1 MPGLTLRASCTSL
14 DGSCDCGRGLAR
26 GAYAKS
32 LLCAELNRYHVHMN
46 SFQRS
51 VSLLPWVIASLLV
64 AQCGGK
70 STSPRSVVPA
80 ALPFVQ
86 DDYAAALAQARQLKI
101 PLFIESWAPW

>member
-1 MPGLTLRASCTSL
+1 M
-14 DGSCDCGRGLAR
+14 
-26 GAYAKS
+26 
-32 LLCAELNRYHVHMN
+32 
-46 SFQRS
+46 
-51 VSLLPWVIASLLV
+51 LV

-86 DDYAAALAQARQLKI
+86 DDYAGALAQARQLKI

>member
-1 MPGLTLRASCTSL
+1 M
-14 DGSCDCGRGLAR
+14 
-26 GAYAKS
+26 Y
-32 LLCAELNRYHVHMN
+32 HMN
-46 SFQRS
+46 PFQRS
-51 VSLLPWVIASLLV
+51 VSLVPLVITSLLV

-86 DDYAAALAQARQLKI
+86 DDYAGALAQARQLKI

>member
-1 MPGLTLRASCTSL
+1 MTTAHSKYRVECTSFIFRL
-14 DGSCDCGRGLAR
+14 IEPAAVAKLLSCAD
-26 GAYAKS
+26 
-32 LLCAELNRYHVHMN
+32 LNRYHVHMN
-46 SFQRS
+46 PFQRS
-51 VSLLPWVIASLLV
+51 LSLLPLVFTSLLV

-86 DDYAAALAQARQLKI
+86 DDYASALAQARQLKV